1 MKWSKYRT
9 LEDQLGTDDA
19 ELMCMEMKN
28 STIDY
33 EFRDSSGGQPASG
46 NGFNCNICGE
56 VLSAEELD
64 FGFAETCLNCTEQL
78 DRAADRSKESKN
90 RPR

>member
-1 MKWSKYRT
+1 
-9 LEDQLGTDDA
+9 
-19 ELMCMEMKN
+19 MCMEMKN

-33 EFRDSSGGQPASG
+33 EVRDSSGDEPASG
-46 NGFNCNICGE
+46 TGFNCNICGQ

-64 FGFAETCLNCTEQL
+64 FGFTETCLNCTERV
-78 DRAADRSKESKN
+78 DRAADRSKESQN

>member
-1 MKWSKYRT
+1 
-9 LEDQLGTDDA
+9 
-19 ELMCMEMKN
+19 MCMEMKN

-46 NGFNCNICGE
+46 TGFNCNICGE

-64 FGFAETCLNCTEQL
+64 FGFAETCLNCTERL
-78 DRAADRSKESKN
+78 DRAAADRSKESKN